1 MLFRDAIT
9 FDNTG
14 EKLYQSMIAKI
25 ILTGLLILLIS
36 CNQSQKKF
44 KMATK
49 PLYKEGFIQA
59 DKIKLHYLDWGGSG
73 PPLILLHGLGDSPY
87 LFEGIAESLQN
98 NFRIITYSK
107 RGHGNSE
114 AIDSIYDT
122 ATLAEDLK
130 ILLDSLRIEK
140 ANLLGWS
147 MGGNEITEFAIRY
160 PERTDKLIY
169 LESGYDLS
177 DEGFQTVLKT
187 IPNSPFPD
195 KVDLHSLDV
204 YRSWYH
210 KFWFGDIEWNH
221 VLESNLIASISIN
234 SDSSVMTKPNGH
246 ISKSFLKSIMSYRR
260 DYVKI
265 QAPALAIYANTFFY
279 PPKNDKETIDLYH
292 TLEENVINPWRQHSI
307 NRIRSE
313 LRDVTVK
320 FMPAGTHVSIIFLSK
335 DSLIKSINS
344 FLLKD

>member
-1 MLFRDAIT
+1 M
-9 FDNTG
+9 
-14 EKLYQSMIAKI
+14 S
-25 ILTGLLILLIS
+25 
-36 CNQSQKKF
+36 
-44 KMATK
+44 TK
-49 PLYKEGFIQA
+49 PLYKEGFIET

-87 LFEGIAESLQN
+87 LFECIAESLQN
-98 NFRIITYSK
+98 NFRIIAYSK

-130 ILLDSLRIEK
+130 ILLDSLRVEK

-169 LESGYDLS
+169 LESGYDFS
-177 DEGFQTVLKT
+177 DEDFRTILKT
-187 IPNSPFPD
+187 IPNSPFPN
-195 KVDLHSLDV
+195 KVDLHSLDA

-221 VLESNLIASISIN
+221 VLESNLLGSTSIN
-234 SDSSVMTKPNGH
+234 SYSSVMTKPNDH
-246 ISKSFLKSIMSYRR
+246 ISKSFLQSIMSYRR
-260 DYVKI
+260 DYEKI
-265 QAPALAIYANTFFY
+265 QSPALAIYANTFFY
-279 PPKNDKETIDLYH
+279 PPPNDKETTDLYG
-292 TLEENVINPWRQHSI
+292 TLEKNVINPWRIRNI
-307 NRIRSE
+307 NRIKSE
-313 LRDVTVK
+313 LSDVTVK
-320 FMPAGTHVSIIFLSK
+320 FMQAGTHVSCVFLSK